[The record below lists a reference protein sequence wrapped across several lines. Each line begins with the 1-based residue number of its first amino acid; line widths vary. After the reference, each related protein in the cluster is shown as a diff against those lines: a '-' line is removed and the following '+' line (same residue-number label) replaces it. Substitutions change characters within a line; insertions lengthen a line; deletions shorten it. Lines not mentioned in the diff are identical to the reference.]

1 MTALRLVDVTVTLHG
16 RGGHG
21 GMPHRADDPLVAFT
35 ALERAH
41 ILSQRL
47 PVLHAYSHWR
57 MLRLGWQLRD
67 WREVAGQLPRIIAAL
82 LFSRLWV
89 PIGNS
94 GRARISAFARQP
106 LSAELQRLLDEDKQP

>member
-1 MTALRLVDVTVTLHG
+1 MSNALRSAIHAALDAAN
-16 RGGHG
+16 RA
-21 GMPHRADDPLVAFT
+21 ADDPLAAFA

-106 LSAELQRLLDEDKQP
+106 LSAELQRLLDEGSNRKQ

>member
-1 MTALRLVDVTVTLHG
+1 MSSALRNAIHAALAAAD
-16 RGGHG
+16 RA
-21 GMPHRADDPLVAFT
+21 ADDPLAAFA

>member
-1 MTALRLVDVTVTLHG
+1 MSRALHAAIRAALRD
-16 RGGHG
+16 
-21 GMPHRADDPLVAFT
+21 ADSASEAQTAFA

-47 PVLHAYSHWR
+47 PLLHAYSHWR

-67 WREVAGQLPRIIAAL
+67 WREVAGQLPRIGAAL

-89 PIGNS
+89 PLGNS

-106 LSAELQRLLDEDKQP
+106 ISAELQRLLDGEPGRRKR